1 MFTYSHV
8 NVTEFC
14 WTSGPGLEGAEH
26 LEQVQE
32 LQKAGCGSAKK
43 RRTFHGKCVENGD
56 QMLINQ
62 HQLWDFARNS
72 EIFGSEVH
80 PGYCGGPWQL
90 AGYPFK
96 FRAFWPPHGLV
107 VFTSKVKRLNIL
119 WQTNW
124 FHMTFT
130 IFTARPTFTPLKALY
145 SSDMSLLCQLL
156 ISRSQRSLRIVAM
169 RKTTFLVFLT
179 IHCSHNVTLPPY
191 CFCPGSA
198 GTGTSEANAAVEGHC
213 CKRDL

>member
-1 MFTYSHV
+1 MPSIWSKCK
-8 NVTEFC
+8 NC
-14 WTSGPGLEGAEH
+14 
-26 LEQVQE
+26 
-32 LQKAGCGSAKK
+32 
-43 RRTFHGKCVENGD
+43 RRRDAALPKNGTFHGKCVENGD

-156 ISRSQRSLRIVAM
+156 ISRSQRSLRIVLSCF
-169 RKTTFLVFLT
+169 FLLSIALT
-179 IHCSHNVTLPPY
+179 M
-191 CFCPGSA
+191 
-198 GTGTSEANAAVEGHC
+198 
-213 CKRDL
+213 